1 MPREEKPIVNVSG
14 RMRRWPVAV
23 VRRLLLLLIT
33 VYRYLL
39 SPVIGP
45 RCRYLPTCSEYAQEA
60 LEKHGVLRGSWLA
73 LRRMGR
79 CHPLTWLGGGSGYDP
94 VPDGKS
100 GSGGKE

>member
-1 MPREEKPIVNVSG
+1 MPREEKPTVNVPE
-14 RMRRWPVAV
+14 RLRRWLAAVA
-23 VRRLLLLLIT
+23 RRLLLLLIT

-73 LRRMGR
+73 LRRICR

-94 VPDGKS
+94 VPEPREKVNGDQ
-100 GSGGKE
+100 